1 MQLQKKKV
9 HFMQSDHF
17 SGFLNLRGSDIEY
30 SSVFY
35 AYMIFTE
42 KELQLYILDQRRITD
57 SIQGHFFAEG
67 IEVTHFDYK
76 DHTAGI
82 NKVVSIGMVY

>member
-1 MQLQKKKV
+1 MRYDNFAGL
-9 HFMQSDHF
+9 
-17 SGFLNLRGSDIEY
+17 LNLRGSDIEY

-35 AYMIFTE
+35 AYMIVTV
-42 KELQLYILDQRRITD
+42 KDLHLYILDQRRISD